1 METYDK
7 TFNQDEQIKVVLNYN
22 NVRKFVKCELFMTT
36 LRREAMMWYK
46 NFKRNSVD
54 SWDELHHEFT
64 VHFTTSKT
72 QPKMIVSLE
81 AVIQGKN
88 ESLQDYIE
96 RFNKEVVQVQ
106 RADEKMKTYLIEKG
120 LWLGIDFK
128 KVVQIDEPRSL
139 NELMKVAK
147 TQIKYEEKLYVDN
160 LEKMRKDDPQ
170 VESSKRPV

>member
-120 LWLGIDFK
+120 L
-128 KVVQIDEPRSL
+128 
-139 NELMKVAK
+139 
-147 TQIKYEEKLYVDN
+147 
-160 LEKMRKDDPQ
+160 
-170 VESSKRPV
+170 